1 VLVNAET
8 MNDIDTTGTDVIIK
22 IKENLEKDGIGLA
35 FAKVKDPVREM
46 MRLTGVEEVI
56 GAENYFPSVSAGVRA
71 FIQSNKDRP

>member
-1 VLVNAET
+1 MT
-8 MNDIDTTGTDVIIK
+8 MNDIDTTGTDQLINLY
-22 IKENLEKDGIGLA
+22 ESLEKDDIGLV

-46 MRLTGVEEVI
+46 MRLSGAEEVI